1 LKRLAFGIRG
11 SNVQNLSSGSSLM
24 DWASWSSR
32 RAWYLF
38 LDHWVENDGSA
49 ENGRTRLALLLFWL
63 VLLALLFPN
72 LVLCENA

>member
-11 SNVQNLSSGSSLM
+11 SNVHYLSSESR
-24 DWASWSSR
+24 DWGASWSSR
-32 RAWYLF
+32 RAWYRF

-49 ENGRTRLALLLFWL
+49 ENGRTRFALLLFWL

>member
-1 LKRLAFGIRG
+1 
-11 SNVQNLSSGSSLM
+11 M

-63 VLLALLFPN
+63 VILALLFPK
-72 LVLCENA
+72 LVLCEHA